1 MTAGAPAADGAIDY
15 LLCIEG
21 ERSWTVP
28 LPADGA
34 LVIGRG
40 DEASLRLADPLV
52 SRSHAQLLVVP
63 DGLRLA
69 DLGSRH
75 GTLLNGRRLGAAQL
89 VSSGDVI
96 TVGSTILVVHRP
108 QRAATGRG
116 LVADAALALRLEE
129 EVERALRYHRELTL
143 VCVHAAT
150 AVDRARVAA
159 ALAPRLR
166 LMDSAALVG
175 DGDVVVLL
183 PEIGGDE
190 AGERATA
197 LASTLATVMGP
208 VATAVAVSPA
218 DGCDADTLL
227 SAVRT
232 TAEAGAPDTLGW
244 VADQVRRIELGERE
258 VVLADPAMVRL
269 YDLVRRLARSDL
281 PILIQGE
288 TGVGKE
294 LAAAAVHTF
303 STRATGP
310 FVSINCAA
318 IPEALAE
325 SELFGHERGA
335 FSGAVA
341 SKPGRLELGSGGTV
355 FLDELGELPLAV
367 QAKLLRVLESG
378 ELMRVGDV
386 KVRTADIRLVAATN
400 RDLAAEVEAGRF
412 RRDLFFRLG
421 AAQIVLPPL
430 RDRPRDLA
438 LLARQLADD
447 ACARLG
453 RSPVTISVAATQA
466 LFLHRWPGNVR
477 ELRNAMDYACAAM
490 PDTSDE
496 LELWHLPAPV
506 AAAVTSAAPSG
517 EPTLALGTAPR
528 MAAAPAL
535 ALGTGDHRG
544 FRPIADEVRDL
555 ERQRMIA
562 ALAATAGVQNRAAEL
577 IDMPLRTFVTKLKR
591 YGIAPADWQ
600 APPQ

>member
-1 MTAGAPAADGAIDY
+1 
-15 LLCIEG
+15 
-21 ERSWTVP
+21 VP

-40 DEASLRLADPLV
+40 DDATLRLADPLV

-89 VSSGDVI
+89 VASGDVV

-108 QRAATGRG
+108 QRTATSRG
-116 LVADAALALRLEE
+116 LICDAALALRLEE

-143 VCVHAAT
+143 VCVRAT
-150 AVDRARVAA
+150 AKVDRARVAA
-159 ALAPRLR
+159 ALSPRLR
-166 LMDSAALVG
+166 LMDSAAVVG
-175 DGDVVVLL
+175 DDVVVLL
-183 PEIGGDE
+183 PEIGGDQ

-197 LASTLATVMGP
+197 LAQTLATVLGP
-208 VATAVAVSPA
+208 VATAVAVSPG

-232 TAEAGAPDTLGW
+232 TAETGAVDTIAW
-244 VADQVRRIELGERE
+244 VADQVRRVELGEHE
-258 VVLADPAMVRL
+258 VMLADPAMVRL

-303 STRATGP
+303 STRSTGP

-335 FSGAVA
+335 FSGAIA
-341 SKPGRLELGSGGTV
+341 TKPGRLELGSGGTV

-378 ELMRVGDV
+378 EVMRVGDV

-438 LLARQLADD
+438 LLARRLADD

-453 RSPVTISVAATQA
+453 RSPVVLSVAATQA

-477 ELRNAMDYACAAM
+477 ELRNAMDYAAAAM

-496 LELWHLPAPV
+496 LEIWHLPPAV
-506 AAAVTSAAPSG
+506 AAAVQTAEAGRAEVPA
-517 EPTLALGTAPR
+517 LALGTAPG
-528 MAAAPAL
+528 AAPAL
-535 ALGTGDHRG
+535 ATGTGDSPR

-591 YGIAPADWQ
+591 YGIVPGDWQ
-600 APPQ
+600 AAPR